1 MVMTQFALTAPLRVP
16 ILRSRA
22 IGTAL
27 ARQVNQGL
35 AIGGRP
41 RMTTGTDPV
50 TRAISRALALPI
62 WEGQATAIPLGGGIT
77 NLNVL
82 VTDAR
87 RQAVVR
93 IGDDIPVHQIL
104 RFNELA
110 SSRAAEAAGISPAV
124 LHHEPG
130 ALVIDFIKG
139 RTMTADDLRQP
150 DLLAQAVQ
158 LVRRTHHDLP
168 RHLRGAALTFW
179 VFQVLRDY
187 AATLTEGKSRHVPA
201 LQALL
206 DQADALEKA
215 VGRIEMVFGHN
226 DLLPGNFLHDGSR
239 MWLID
244 WDYAGWGSPLFDLGG
259 LSANC
264 GLDAA
269 QEASV
274 LEAYFGTPPD
284 ADLWQRYRAMKAA
297 AALREAM
304 WSMVQEIHSD
314 LDFDYATYTADY
326 LETYRR
332 ALAATR

>member
-1 MVMTQFALTAPLRVP
+1 
-16 ILRSRA
+16 
-22 IGTAL
+22 
-27 ARQVNQGL
+27 
-35 AIGGRP
+35 
-41 RMTTGTDPV
+41 MTTGTDPLA
-50 TRAISRALALPI
+50 RSIARALALPI
-62 WEGQATAIPLGGGIT
+62 WEGAASATPLGGGIT

-87 RQAVVR
+87 RKAVVR
-93 IGDDIPVHQIL
+93 IGDDIPVHQIM

-110 SSRAAEAAGISPAV
+110 ASHAAEAAGISPAV
-124 LHHEPG
+124 LYHEPG
-130 ALVIDFIKG
+130 ALVIDFVQG
-139 RTMTADDLRQP
+139 RTMTAADLRQA
-150 DLLAQAVQ
+150 DLLDQALQ
-158 LVRRTHHDLP
+158 LVIRTHRELP
-168 RHLRGAALTFW
+168 RSLRGPALTFW

-187 AATLTEGKSRHVPA
+187 AATLTEGRSRHIPA
-201 LQALL
+201 LSGLL
-206 DQADALEKA
+206 DEAEGLERA

-259 LSANC
+259 LAANN

-269 QEASV
+269 QEAWV
-274 LEAYFGTPPD
+274 LETYFGTPPD
-284 ADLWQRYRAMKAA
+284 ADLWRRYRAMKAA

-314 LDFDYATYTADY
+314 LDFDYATYTAEY
-326 LETYRR
+326 LDTYRK